1 MDYHSLCSS
10 WRRFSCCFIQALIF
24 SFLFLLPVSA
34 VEPDSSA
41 EVLEEDV
48 VWEESVIVETPPAQ
62 VYVVSPDVD
71 ISEFLDDPSS
81 YEVYSVEGT
90 PSPVIAAAGDNF
102 PFYGSCWMIGTA
114 DGLGEVTLFFPI
126 NRQDGYI
133 GQDDSGHIF
142 NVSDSSWSGVMYDS
156 SGTSYQVSFGS
167 FALPRYRLYSGSSW
181 DYETLYFTASESN
194 LVLPDSPSPT
204 YSVSDLL
211 PWVLLVMLGG
221 VLICCM
227 KKS

>member
-1 MDYHSLCSS
+1 MDHYFLCSS
-10 WRRFSCCFIQALIF
+10 WRRFSCCAVQALIVC
-24 SFLFLLPVSA
+24 FLFLVPAAA
-34 VEPDSSA
+34 VDPDSSA
-41 EVLEEDV
+41 E
-48 VWEESVIVETPPAQ
+48 IVEDPAGGGVVVEQPPVQ

-71 ISEFLDDPSS
+71 VSEFLDDPSS
-81 YEVYSVEGT
+81 YEVYSVEGA
-90 PSPVIAAAGDNF
+90 PSPVIAAVGDDF

-114 DGLGEVTLFFPI
+114 AGLGDVTLFFPI
-126 NRQDGYI
+126 NRQDGYV
-133 GQDDSGHIF
+133 GLDDSGHIF

-211 PWVLLVMLGG
+211 PWVLLIMLGG
-221 VLICCM
+221 VLLCCM
-227 KKS
+227 RKS